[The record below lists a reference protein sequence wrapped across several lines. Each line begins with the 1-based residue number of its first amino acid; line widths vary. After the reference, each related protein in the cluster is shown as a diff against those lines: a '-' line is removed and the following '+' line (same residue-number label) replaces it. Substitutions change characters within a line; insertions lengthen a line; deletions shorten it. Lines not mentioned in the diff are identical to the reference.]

1 MARAATIQ
9 QHSAKPYVS
18 RVSADFPLA
27 KMGFAKKAVT
37 HQQDCYNLI
46 TFRYTKVQA
55 DFSRSIKCNKNN
67 ICN

>member
-1 MARAATIQ
+1 MAWAATNQ

-46 TFRYTKVQA
+46 TIKYTKVHTVI
-55 DFSRSIKCNKNN
+55 SRFIKCNKNN